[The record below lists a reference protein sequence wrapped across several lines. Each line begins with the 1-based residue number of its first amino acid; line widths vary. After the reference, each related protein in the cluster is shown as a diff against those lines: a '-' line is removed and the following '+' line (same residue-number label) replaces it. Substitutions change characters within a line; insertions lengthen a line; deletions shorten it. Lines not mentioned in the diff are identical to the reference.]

1 MKDLKVRYWDARK
14 HWVIDARLVGLNN
27 RYGNYPSQKAAI
39 KEAELL
45 KAKFITGAIAEKVD
59 VVKVSQ
65 AVEKFYHHQT
75 TRQENKE
82 VSISFFK
89 EIKTS
94 LDYCL
99 AIKIDG
105 KKFLDQSFDIIKRE
119 NKSELVT
126 AFVKG
131 ITDEG
136 KSKATAEKRIK
147 VLKMFLNYC
156 DLKGWITMNPL
167 DKVSLGMSAEIGD
180 RAPRIQPETIQK
192 IVSDGLP
199 AETLYD
205 QCMVLTALAS
215 GMRQGELRALK
226 WGNIDFD
233 DLIVNVEGAVKH
245 GTMVIGDTKTK
256 RGRRQIPID
265 AQTMKKLKELK
276 VASKFSAPGDIVFAS
291 SNGTPKV
298 QKILIKLIKRVC
310 NTAGVKP
317 ILWGD
322 MRHFYASDKLSTLGE
337 DWTEVAALMGHSNPN
352 FTYKQYGHFI
362 KNKSKQDKVRQ
373 SSASAIYGRN

>member
-1 MKDLKVRYWDARK
+1 MKDLKVRYWEARK

-147 VLKMFLNYC
+147 VLKM
-156 DLKGWITMNPL
+156 LK
-167 DKVSLGMSAEIGD
+167 
-180 RAPRIQPETIQK
+180 
-192 IVSDGLP
+192 
-199 AETLYD
+199 Y
-205 QCMVLTALAS
+205 
-215 GMRQGELRALK
+215 
-226 WGNIDFD
+226 
-233 DLIVNVEGAVKH
+233 
-245 GTMVIGDTKTK
+245 
-256 RGRRQIPID
+256 
-265 AQTMKKLKELK
+265 
-276 VASKFSAPGDIVFAS
+276 
-291 SNGTPKV
+291 
-298 QKILIKLIKRVC
+298 
-310 NTAGVKP
+310 
-317 ILWGD
+317 
-322 MRHFYASDKLSTLGE
+322 
-337 DWTEVAALMGHSNPN
+337 
-352 FTYKQYGHFI
+352 
-362 KNKSKQDKVRQ
+362 
-373 SSASAIYGRN
+373 

>member
-1 MKDLKVRYWDARK
+1 MKDLKVRYWEERK
-14 HWVIDARLVGLNN
+14 QWVIDARRIGFNN
-27 RYGNYPSQKAAI
+27 RYGNYLSKAAAL

-65 AVEKFYHHQT
+65 AVDKFYHYQT
-75 TRQENKE
+75 TRIDNKE
-82 VSISFFK
+82 LSVSFFK
-89 EIKTS
+89 EIKKS
-94 LDYCL
+94 LSYCL
-99 AIKIDG
+99 DIKIDG

-233 DLIVNVEGAVKH
+233 DLIINVEGAV
-245 GTMVIGDTKTK
+245 
-256 RGRRQIPID
+256 
-265 AQTMKKLKELK
+265 
-276 VASKFSAPGDIVFAS
+276 
-291 SNGTPKV
+291 
-298 QKILIKLIKRVC
+298 
-310 NTAGVKP
+310 
-317 ILWGD
+317 
-322 MRHFYASDKLSTLGE
+322 
-337 DWTEVAALMGHSNPN
+337 
-352 FTYKQYGHFI
+352 
-362 KNKSKQDKVRQ
+362 
-373 SSASAIYGRN
+373 

>member
-1 MKDLKVRYWDARK
+1 MKDLKVRYWEKRK
-14 HWVIDARLVGLNN
+14 QWVIDARRIGFNN
-27 RYGNYPSQKAAI
+27 RYGNYPSKAAAL

-65 AVEKFYHHQT
+65 AVDKFYHYQT
-75 TRQENKE
+75 TRIDNKE
-82 VSISFFK
+82 LSVSFFK
-89 EIKTS
+89 EIKKS
-94 LDYCL
+94 LSYCL
-99 AIKIDG
+99 DIKIDG

-156 DLKGWITMNPL
+156 DLKGWITINPL
-167 DKVSLGMSAEIGD
+167 DKVSLGMSSELGD

-199 AETLYD
+199 SETLYD

-226 WGNIDFD
+226 WGNIDFNND
-233 DLIVNVEGAVKH
+233 TIRIEGAVKH
-245 GTMVIGDTKTK
+245 GTMIIGDTKTK
-256 RGRRQIPID
+256 RGRREIPID
-265 AQTMKKLKELK
+265 ASTMKKLKELK
-276 VASKFSAPGDIVFAS
+276 IASKFSAPGDIVFAS

-310 NTAGVKP
+310 ERAGVKP

-322 MRHFYASDKLSTLGE
+322 MRHFYASVQLSSLGE
-337 DWTEVAALMGHSNPN
+337 DWAEVAALMGHSNSN
-352 FTYKQYGHFI
+352 FTYKQYGHFV
-362 KNKSKQDKVRQ
+362 KNERKQAKARQ
-373 SSASAIYGRN
+373 AAASAMYGGN